1 MMNDKITIQAPP
13 VTKNAGGQVIGNWS
27 DFAPGIW
34 ADVKHQTGAE
44 VLRNG
49 LPVSIV
55 RASIMVRA
63 RADINNTMRAV
74 YRGQSFDIKSV
85 LPNDRDRRFMFLVCE
100 AAK

>member
-13 VTKNAGGQVIGNWS
+13 TTKNAGGQVVGNWT
-27 DFAPGIW
+27 DVALGIW

-49 LPVSIV
+49 LPISIV
-55 RASIMVRA
+55 RASIMVRT
-63 RADINNTMRAV
+63 RVDINNTMRAV
-74 YRGQSFDIKSV
+74 YKGQNFDIKSV